1 MNITLRQLK
10 VFERVARRLS
20 FTRAA
25 EELYLTQPAVSMQI
39 KQFEE
44 TVGLP
49 LFERLGKKI
58 YLTRA
63 GEELYRLSRTISE
76 QLEEAEQL
84 VEELKGTEGGRLV
97 VAVASTVHYF
107 GIRLLAEF
115 CRRYPKVRASFKV
128 TNRKGLIQQLE
139 DNEADIILMGQPP
152 EELDLVAE
160 PFLENPLVVIA
171 PAGHPLANKPKVL
184 IEELRHESFIMRE
197 QGSGT
202 RTSVERFFAERGIPV
217 NSTMDMNTN
226 GAIKQGVEEGLG
238 LAIVSMHTLERELED
253 GRVVVLHVESFPI
266 IRRWFLV
273 HRAGKRLS
281 AVAREFSDFVKNEAH
296 LFVRNDIIEAAL
308 SWPRKPTEIRKA
320 SAIGPV
326 QTGKSAAEPKQSSQ
340 SQS

>member
-44 TVGLP
+44 TIGLP

-63 GEELYRLSRTISE
+63 GEELYRLSRTISQ
-76 QLEEAEQL
+76 QLDEAEL
-84 VEELKGTEGGRLV
+84 LIEELKGTEGGRLL
-97 VAVASTVHYF
+97 VAVASTVHHF

-115 CRRYPKVRASFKV
+115 CRRYPKVRVNFKV
-128 TNRKGLIQQLE
+128 TNRKGLLQQLE
-139 DNEADIILMGQPP
+139 DNEADIVLMGQPP
-152 EELDLVAE
+152 DDADLKAE
-160 PFLENPLVVIA
+160 AFLKNPLVVIA
-171 PAGHPLANKPKVL
+171 PANHPLAGKQGIAL
-184 IEELRHESFIMRE
+184 DELKNETFIMRE

-202 RTSVERFFAERGIPV
+202 RTSVERFFAEQGIQITA
-217 NSTMDMNTN
+217 SMEMNTN

-238 LAIVSMHTLERELED
+238 LGIVSLHTLERELEN
-253 GRVVVLHVESFPI
+253 GRLVILDVESFPLL
-266 IRRWFLV
+266 RQWFIV

-281 AVAREFSDFVKNEAH
+281 AVAREFAEFVRAEAH
-296 LFVRNDIIEAAL
+296 SFVRNDIIDAAL
-308 SWPRKPTEIRKA
+308 EASPRTVPEI
-320 SAIGPV
+320 SHLC
-326 QTGKSAAEPKQSSQ
+326 QTT
-340 SQS
+340 

>member
-44 TVGLP
+44 NVGLP

-63 GEELYRLSRTISE
+63 GEELYRLSRTISQ

-84 VEELKGTEGGRLV
+84 IEELKGTEGGRLV

-107 GIRLLAEF
+107 GIRLLADF
-115 CRRYPKVRASFKV
+115 CRRYPNVRVSFKV
-128 TNRKGLIQQLE
+128 TNRKGLLQQLD
-139 DNEADIILMGQPP
+139 DNEADIVLMGQPP
-152 EELDLVAE
+152 EDQDLKAE
-160 PFLENPLVVIA
+160 AFLENPLVIIA
-171 PAGHPLANKPKVL
+171 PAGHPLAGKNAIAL
-184 IEELRHESFIMRE
+184 DELKHETFIMRE

-202 RTSVERFFAERGIPV
+202 RTSVERFFSEKGVQINASME
-217 NSTMDMNTN
+217 MNTN
-226 GAIKQGVEEGLG
+226 GAVKQGVEEGLG
-238 LAIVSMHTLERELED
+238 LGIVSIHTVERELED
-253 GRVVVLHVESFPI
+253 GRVVVLNVEAFPI
-266 IRRWFLV
+266 VRQWYIV

-281 AVAREFSDFVKNEAH
+281 AAAREFEDFVRQEAH
-296 LFVRNDIIEAAL
+296 RFVRSDLIEAA
-308 SWPRKPTEIRKA
+308 SGGSR
-320 SAIGPV
+320 
-326 QTGKSAAEPKQSSQ
+326 AAEPPERNSA
-340 SQS
+340 

>member
-44 TVGLP
+44 AIGLP

-63 GEELYRLSRTISE
+63 GEELYRLSRAIAL

-84 VEELKGTEGGRLV
+84 IEELKGTEGGRLE

-107 GIRLLAEF
+107 AIRLLADF
-115 CRRYPKVRASFKV
+115 CRRYPKVRVSFKV
-128 TNRKGLIQQLE
+128 TNRKGLLQQME
-139 DNEADIILMGQPP
+139 DNESDIVLMGQPP
-152 EELDLVAE
+152 EDQDLKAEAFLD
-160 PFLENPLVVIA
+160 NPLVIIA
-171 PAGHPLANKPKVL
+171 PAGHPLAGKASIPL
-184 IEELRHESFIMRE
+184 DELKQETFIMRE

-202 RTSVERFFAERGIPV
+202 RNSVERFFADKGMQITA
-217 NSTMDMNTN
+217 TMEMNTN

-238 LAIVSMHTLERELED
+238 LGIVSVHTVERELED
-253 GRVVVLHVESFPI
+253 GRVAVLDVESFPI
-266 IRRWFLV
+266 VRQWYIV

-281 AVAREFSDFVKNEAH
+281 SVAREFEAFVRNEAH
-296 LFVRNDIIEAAL
+296 RFVRNEVIGDALKKSEA
-308 SWPRKPTEIRKA
+308 
-320 SAIGPV
+320 G
-326 QTGKSAAEPKQSSQ
+326 
-340 SQS
+340 

>member
-44 TVGLP
+44 SIGLP

-63 GEELYRLSRTISE
+63 GEELYQVSRAISE

-84 VEELKGTEGGRLV
+84 IEELKGIEGGRLV
-97 VAVASTVHYF
+97 VAVASTMHYF

-115 CRRYPKVRASFKV
+115 ARRYPKVRISFKV

-139 DNEADIILMGQPP
+139 ENEADIILMGQPP
-152 EELDLVAE
+152 DGLDLSYE
-160 PFLENPLVVIA
+160 PFLENPLVLIA
-171 PAGHPLANKPKVL
+171 PAEHPLAGKKRIPL
-184 IEELRHESFIMRE
+184 GELRHENFIMRE

-202 RTSVERFFAERGIPV
+202 RGSVERFFAGRGIEIV
-217 NSTMDMNTN
+217 SSMDMNTN

-238 LAIVSMHTLERELED
+238 LAIVSIHTLERELES
-253 GRVVVLHVESFPI
+253 GRVVVLDVENFPI
-266 IRRWFLV
+266 RRQWYIV
-273 HRAGKRLS
+273 QRAGKRLS
-281 AVAREFSDFVKNEAH
+281 VVARVFADFVRGEAH
-296 LFVRNDIIEAAL
+296 QFVRRDIIESAL
-308 SWPRKPTEIRKA
+308 GSFEPPLGA
-320 SAIGPV
+320 SP
-326 QTGKSAAEPKQSSQ
+326 EEN
-340 SQS
+340 